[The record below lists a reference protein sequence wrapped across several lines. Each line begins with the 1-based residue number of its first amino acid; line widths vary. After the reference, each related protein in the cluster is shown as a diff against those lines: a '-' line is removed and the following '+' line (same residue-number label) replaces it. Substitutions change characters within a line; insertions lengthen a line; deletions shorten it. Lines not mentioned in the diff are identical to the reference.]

1 MSLGTTSMLSIDDNT
16 DGNDWYIVV
25 ENIWSSSALTSLN
38 IISLLGFR
46 FRQPHWH
53 LHHQHCQFKAGQL
66 CKCVQICR
74 QKRAYQT
81 DHQRWHLRHPHGAN
95 LKLLNNKLLT
105 LHSLVLA
112 SYFST
117 AIDLLA
123 CIQWCLGTWVKLVK
137 LANPLKLVKLAS
149 RGFWKNSGGAQKR
162 IVEDSRMVVWKS
174 YWRPTDLAKPPITVW
189 SLDPVIS
196 QGGCALGT
204 VHWALRP
211 FTGKAEQFDPFTGKA
226 EQLRAGIIWYYSALG
241 NRVVSFALL
250 NILSLGPEDP
260 DALHA
265 RTLLWRPVYV

>member
-1 MSLGTTSMLSIDDNT
+1 MFNDHVADTCLAQLNRIAPRWVKSLGTTSMLTIADNT

-117 AIDLLA
+117 ALDLLA
-123 CIQWCLGTWVKLVK
+123 CIHWCLGTWVELVK

-162 IVEDSRMVVWKS
+162 LVEDR
-174 YWRPTDLAKPPITVW
+174 
-189 SLDPVIS
+189 
-196 QGGCALGT
+196 QGGGLEILLAT
-204 VHWALRP
+204 HWP
-211 FTGKAEQFDPFTGKA
+211 G
-226 EQLRAGIIWYYSALG
+226 
-241 NRVVSFALL
+241 
-250 NILSLGPEDP
+250 
-260 DALHA
+260 
-265 RTLLWRPVYV
+265 